1 MHSRGGCG
9 KIAFAFPIRY
19 TTQSGYAIHEMPGNP
34 DTAVQLQR
42 MGGNLKGITVQEYL
56 ELVRYALD

>member
-1 MHSRGGCG
+1 
-9 KIAFAFPIRY
+9 
-19 TTQSGYAIHEMPGNP
+19 
-34 DTAVQLQR
+34 VQLQR